1 VSNNLSV
8 YADIASVVIAF
19 LAFVV
24 ACVSIFVSRNPLHQQ
39 ERHNV
44 LSVKPIPFISFAN
57 YENLIRA
64 KLINQGLGPL
74 ILKRIEVTDGKICAN
89 DVISFMPPL
98 PAGLFWST
106 FTSAFENRAMLPG
119 SEIIFLEFRCSFE
132 EAEIQFRDECRSIL
146 AKLTITCF
154 YEDIYGHKGK
164 PCSRSGEWFSG
175 IVSTQPEK
183 VN

>member
-1 VSNNLSV
+1 VSNNLST
-8 YADIASVVIAF
+8 YADIANVVIAF

-24 ACVSIFVSRNPLHQQ
+24 ACVSIWVSKNALIQQ
-39 ERHNV
+39 ERHSV

-74 ILKRIEVTDGKICAN
+74 ILKRIEVTDGKNCAN

-98 PAGLFWST
+98 PEGLFWST

-119 SEIIFLEFRCSFE
+119 TEIIFLEFRCADN
-132 EAEIQFRDECRSIL
+132 EAEIQFRDSCRATL
-146 AKLTITCF
+146 ARLTITCF

-175 IVSTQPEK
+175 IVSAQPEK
-183 VN
+183 AN

>member
-19 LAFVV
+19 LAFIV
-24 ACVSIFVSRNPLHQQ
+24 ACVSIWMSKNALHQQ

-74 ILKRIEVTDGKICAN
+74 IVKRIEVTDGEKKEN
-89 DVISFMPPL
+89 DVIKFMPLL
-98 PAGLFWST
+98 PEGLFWST
-106 FTSAFENRAMLPG
+106 YTSAFENRAMLPG
-119 SEIIFLEFRCSFE
+119 GEIIFLEFKCSDHE
-132 EAEIQFRDECRSIL
+132 SEIQFRDECRAIL
-146 AKLTITCF
+146 SKLTITCF

-183 VN
+183 AG